1 MFHLFKAGD
10 RTNVCT
16 WFSKT
21 WDEQDKQAKIKSMGK
36 KSSNISMFFQGDER
50 VNHSE
55 TLCDSTLALL
65 GKGWF
70 IYVKGFKCQLVGGG
84 TTFTGAV
91 YARDEFKKDNYVI
104 KEKVI
109 AHYKKK
115 AMERK
120 LPYCIEPEFED
131 STLLRIFNKFR
142 LGFVELIER
151 SIQFE
156 MCKNGEW
163 DLYRDVPDVGSISAH
178 VVSEA
183 TRRGVSDVD
192 ICIEYTKKHAGSF
205 RESYRYKEEGVATN
219 DNIDYDMKEIK
230 RDFQILYDGVG
241 EMDKIYVYDRFK

>member
-1 MFHLFKAGD
+1 MYHLFKAGN

-21 WDEQDKQAKIKSMGK
+21 WDERDKQAKIKSMGK

-50 VNHSE
+50 ENHSE

-65 GKGWF
+65 GEDWF

-91 YARDEFKKDNYVI
+91 YARKEYRKDPYVI

-115 AMERK
+115 AMKRK
-120 LPYCIEPEFED
+120 LPYCNEPEFED
-131 STLLRIFNKFR
+131 STLLRIFSKFR

-156 MCKNGEW
+156 MCKNGHW
-163 DLYRDVPDVGSISAH
+163 DLYRDVPDAGSMSAH
-178 VVSEA
+178 IQSEA
-183 TRRGVSDVD
+183 QRLNMSEVDV
-192 ICIEYTKKHAGSF
+192 CIAYCKKHAGSF
-205 RESYRYKEEGVATN
+205 RESYRYQEEGVATN
-219 DNIDYDMKEIK
+219 EAQTYNMNKIK
-230 RDFQILYDGVG
+230 RDFEVLYNGVD
-241 EMDKIYVYDRFK
+241 ERDKLYIYDRFE